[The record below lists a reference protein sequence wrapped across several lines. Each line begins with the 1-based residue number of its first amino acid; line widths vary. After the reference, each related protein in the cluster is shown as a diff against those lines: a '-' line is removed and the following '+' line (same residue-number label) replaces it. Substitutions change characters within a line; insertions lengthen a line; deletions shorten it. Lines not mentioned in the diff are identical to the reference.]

1 MMILNIEQLESE
13 GERRISA
20 KAKKWRLNS
29 DYVNAQYSQY
39 CQ

>member
-20 KAKKWRLNS
+20 KVKKMKIKFRL
-29 DYVNAQYSQY
+29 
-39 CQ
+39 CE